1 MPDDQRAARLGT
13 QVEEAFEGSE
23 SLWGVFT
30 EAVAAGPDTLALI
43 GASDGASEGVRSWSY
58 SALDAASH
66 WVAARLVG
74 SAAAS
79 MQGAPVAV
87 MLAKGP
93 EQVISVLA
101 VLRAGGVYVPVSPD
115 WPEARRAAIFEQAG
129 IRHAIADG
137 QTVLPEGVACVT
149 LDGLAEGSGAAD
161 MPVLDG
167 GGRGPADLAY
177 IIFTSGST
185 GTPKGVMIE
194 HGAVVNTLRDI
205 NARGDVGPGDRLF
218 GLSSLAFDLSV
229 YDIFGAFAAGATL
242 VMPTCDVTRD
252 PGAARAIAAGHGV
265 TVWNSVPALMGLQL
279 ELDGPSG
286 GTPTPLW
293 PALRLVLLSGDWVPP
308 EMPDHLR
315 ARGVA
320 RVWALGGATEA
331 SIWSNMHEV
340 GSLDLTD
347 WPSIPYGTALTNQR
361 MDVRGADMMPCPD
374 WVTGEICI
382 AGQGLARGYCGDPD
396 KTAAAFVTAP
406 DGARIY
412 RTGDLG
418 RIRPGGVIE
427 FLGRRDRQVK
437 IAGNRIELGDIEAAL
452 RAHPDIRA
460 AAATPVRQNTSLAAA
475 IVPVKTTAD
484 RVPQAATDAA
494 RTAGRAAAAM
504 LPDGF
509 DPDAYT
515 RFAQA
520 LDAAAT
526 VAIETTLAQCGLFTA
541 KDERLQIPDAIVRAA
556 IDPRFERLVTQ
567 WCDALGEDGK
577 LDRTGA

>member
-1 MPDDQRAARLGT
+1 QTPQVYLDHQVYEEGGCLCFNWDYVSDLFPSGLMESMFSAYCGLLRRLAEACEAGVAEQIWEAPLGSLLPDDQRAARLGT
-13 QVEEAFEGSE
+13 QVEEAFGGSE
-23 SLWGVFT
+23 HLWGLFT
-30 EAVAAGPDTLALI
+30 EAVAEHPDTLALI
-43 GASDGASEGVRSWSY
+43 GASDGTSQGLRSWSY
-58 SALDAASH
+58 AALEAASH
-66 WVAARLVG
+66 GVAARLVG
-74 SAAAS
+74 PAAAS
-79 MQGAPVAV
+79 VQGAPVAV
-87 MLAKGP
+87 MLPKGP
-93 EQVISVLA
+93 DQVIAVLA

-129 IRHAIADG
+129 IRHAIAEG
-137 QTVLPEGVACVT
+137 QTALPEGVARVTLDGVT
-149 LDGLAEGSGAAD
+149 LDGLAEGGDAAD
-161 MPVLDG
+161 LPALDG
-167 GGRGPADLAY
+167 GGRGPEDLAY

-185 GTPKGVMIE
+185 GTPKGVMID

-242 VMPTCDVTRD
+242 VMPSCDVTRD
-252 PGAARAIAAGHGV
+252 PAAARAIAAGHGV

-279 ELDGPSG
+279 ELAGPAGDRPSQ
-286 GTPTPLW
+286 LW

-308 EMPDHLR
+308 DLPERLR
-315 ARGVA
+315 AHGVA

-331 SIWSNMHEV
+331 SIWSNLHEI
-340 GSLDLTD
+340 GSLDLSD

-406 DGARIY
+406 DGERIY

-452 RAHPDIRA
+452 RAHPDIQA

-475 IVPVKTTAD
+475 IVPVN
-484 RVPQAATDAA
+484 
-494 RTAGRAAAAM
+494 
-504 LPDGF
+504 
-509 DPDAYT
+509 
-515 RFAQA
+515 
-520 LDAAAT
+520 
-526 VAIETTLAQCGLFTA
+526 
-541 KDERLQIPDAIVRAA
+541 
-556 IDPRFERLVTQ
+556 
-567 WCDALGEDGK
+567 
-577 LDRTGA
+577 